1 MWKKRNSMKIAGNTA
16 TEPTAEKSP
25 EKVRYTSTAENVQV
39 GPNVSYEQVD
49 FPDYPGEIIYDKVN

>member
-1 MWKKRNSMKIAGNTA
+1 MWKKRKSINTAGNTA

-25 EKVRYTSTAENVQV
+25 ERVCYTSTTENVQV
-39 GPNVSYEQVD
+39 GPNVSYEQAD